1 MAGDPRGYNEVGQD
15 WVKIKGRDGKSPQR
29 YNMGQ
34 FKKILTKPKMTKSSL
49 NHLCEN
55 CGLEGLYCVQT
66 LINQSTA
73 IFFSARF
80 LVDPEFNDAF
90 LEP

>member
-1 MAGDPRGYNEVGQD
+1 MGQD
-15 WVKIKGRDGKSPQR
+15 KGQGWEKSTKVQYGTIQENIKSA
-29 YNMGQ
+29 
-34 FKKILTKPKMTKSSL
+34 KPKMTKSSL
-49 NHLCEN
+49 NQLCEN

-73 IFFSARF
+73 IFFFARF